1 MGHRQSH
8 YEAAENGWWARSN
21 DGEFG
26 SLSKKLAQDFK
37 F

>member
-1 MGHRQSH
+1 MGHRQSPK
-8 YEAAENGWWARSN
+8 EAAETGDGQGSN

-26 SLSKKLAQDFK
+26 SLSKTLSQDFK